1 MSLASKPALIDNE
14 HMAQDTRLLE
24 ARLERVEKELAELK
38 AAFAGERA
46 KPWYRE
52 IVGVFAG
59 DEAFAEIIRL
69 GRLIR
74 QGKLKG

>member
-1 MSLASKPALIDNE
+1 MADNLA
-14 HMAQDTRLLE
+14 MAKANRQLE
-24 ARLERVEKELAELK
+24 ARIERIEKELAELK
-38 AAFAGERA
+38 SALGDRRA

-59 DEAFAEIIRL
+59 DEAFGEIVRL

>member
-1 MSLASKPALIDNE
+1 MP
-14 HMAQDTRLLE
+14 QTTRQLE

-38 AAFAGERA
+38 AGLAAKRA
-46 KPWYRE
+46 KPWSRE
-52 IVGVFAG
+52 IVGAFEN
-59 DEAFAEIIRL
+59 DEAFAEITRL